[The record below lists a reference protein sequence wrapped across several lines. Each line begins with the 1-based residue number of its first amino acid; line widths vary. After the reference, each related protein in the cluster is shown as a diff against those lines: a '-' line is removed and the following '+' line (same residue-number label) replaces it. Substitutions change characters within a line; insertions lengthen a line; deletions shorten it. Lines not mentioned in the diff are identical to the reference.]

1 MASASP
7 PLQLFPTPVS
17 KVSRPKRKGSRR
29 YPVKTALAVPDMEGK
44 SPIHTGE
51 IILHV
56 STDFDKS
63 GGTKVPPKTHIIDP
77 PARSATPSGGRAY
90 SRATTPSSILPR
102 DPRAPSP
109 ALTNQY
115 SDLSGAP
122 TLVRSNSSASAVP
135 APAPIKSMFPR
146 YDPSMPLSHQPLNR
160 VARPQRIRSG
170 ESMSVNS
177 PDTPGMLSTVFTAPA
192 AMTSFPMGVMG
203 KPAPRYSS
211 LTELVDLREAA
222 NGQGVADVGRI
233 FALRMCRAGTVDPAS
248 GSFTPTQSEAFSFG
262 PSREEPFYDFQTL
275 KENSFDAAYSEVI
288 VRRHDPVKRSI
299 IPVITLDLEPPSRR
313 LPPEDGLITL
323 IYPKA
328 AAMMALDA
336 TASRVKNSNV
346 EPSDAEAMA
355 RDAVRMAAAKECCK
369 LLWDNEK
376 GRYHLWHP
384 GLNKGNG
391 QSFAIRIDGDIG
403 FDINCA
409 RGTVQLLNPSKE
421 DSPLCSL
428 EFGTSSLLIDTAAF
442 TQIESFYIIDV
453 AVTAIVTVAL
463 VEGRR
468 RRNMRFSAP
477 PSLMMSKA
485 SLPKGSPTFQ
495 NATEANGQEGE
506 KMGENSDGILAI
518 ILLVYKMMVWGLS
531 IGVGAIVAAVVAITA
546 LLGKK

>member
-1 MASASP
+1 MASTS
-7 PLQLFPTPVS
+7 PLQLFPTPMT
-17 KVSRPKRKGSRR
+17 KASRPKHKGSRR
-29 YPVKTALAVPDMEGK
+29 YPVKPVSNTGSI

-56 STDFDKS
+56 STDFKKS
-63 GGTKVPPKTHIIDP
+63 GGIKAPPKTHIIDP
-77 PARSATPSGGRAY
+77 PARTATPSGGHPY
-90 SRATTPSSILPR
+90 SRAATPSSALSR
-102 DPRAPSP
+102 DPRAASP

-146 YDPSMPLSHQPLNR
+146 YDPSLPLSQQQMNR
-160 VARPQRIRSG
+160 VARPPRIRSG
-170 ESMSVNS
+170 ESLSVNS
-177 PDTPGMLSTVFTAPA
+177 PDTPGMMSTISTAPA
-192 AMTSFPMGVMG
+192 AMMSFPMGVMG
-203 KPAPRYSS
+203 RPTPRYSS
-211 LTELVDLREAA
+211 LEELVDLREAA
-222 NGQGVADVGRI
+222 NGQGTSDMGRT
-233 FALRMCRAGTVDPAS
+233 FALRMCRAGTVNPAS

-313 LPPEDGLITL
+313 NPPEDGLITL
-323 IYPKA
+323 IYPKV

-336 TASRVKNSNV
+336 TASQVKNRNV

-355 RDAVRMAAAKECCK
+355 RDAVREAASKECCK
-369 LLWDNEK
+369 LLWDSEK
-376 GRYHLWHP
+376 ERYHLWHP
-384 GLNKGNG
+384 GLNKGKG
-391 QSFAIRIDGDIG
+391 QSFTVRIDGEIG
-403 FDINCA
+403 FDINSA
-409 RGTVQLLNPSKE
+409 RGTVQLLNPNKE

-428 EFGTSSLLIDTAAF
+428 EFGTSSLLIDTAAL

-477 PSLMMSKA
+477 PSLMMGKA
-485 SLPKGSPTFQ
+485 SSPGSLPTFQ
-495 NATEANGQEGE
+495 RAPEANGQEGE
-506 KMGENSDGILAI
+506 KMGENAEGIVAI
-518 ILLVYKMMVWGLS
+518 ILLVYKMIVLGLS
-531 IGVGAIVAAVVAITA
+531 LGIGAIVAAVVAISA